1 MLIALQARKAYCL
14 CSIQMIVC
22 AQMRQLGVLTARLCG
37 GDWQVV
43 AGFSVDDAADAVP
56 IASALVEGGIDV
68 IELTLRT
75 DAAVSIAH
83 LLFQIHAHYM

>member
-1 MLIALQARKAYCL
+1 MFNTDDCL
-14 CSIQMIVC
+14 CSDETVGRTHHY
-22 AQMRQLGVLTARLCG
+22 ASARLCG

-75 DAAVSIAH
+75 DAAVSITY
-83 LLFQIHAHYM
+83 LLFPILAHFL